1 LHLGCISAHTHKGF
15 SAEDYTHSPK
25 EEGAHA
31 HSQTHII
38 RVALMRNNILLIR
51 TFTILLNKLEKMF
64 DILIT
69 FQRNFENS
77 NILLTEKC

>member
-1 LHLGCISAHTHKGF
+1 
-15 SAEDYTHSPK
+15 
-25 EEGAHA
+25 
-31 HSQTHII
+31 
-38 RVALMRNNILLIR
+38 MRNNILLIR

>member
-1 LHLGCISAHTHKGF
+1 
-15 SAEDYTHSPK
+15 
-25 EEGAHA
+25 
-31 HSQTHII
+31 
-38 RVALMRNNILLIR
+38 MRNNILLIR

-77 NILLTEKC
+77 NIYITD